1 MRRLLIVLFYLLF
14 LVHQLYAQERIARD
28 SVIVSAVSGYMNY
41 CTSNDSALEFA
52 EKMGIPV
59 KYPLLVVNGVVIRNK
74 KDVDTIRNS
83 IHGDKK
89 RLLGPYHIVQRKIYS
104 REQSIPFQINGI
116 PLDGVVI
123 IVKTLKEN
131 TIE

>member
-1 MRRLLIVLFYLLF
+1 
-14 LVHQLYAQERIARD
+14 
-28 SVIVSAVSGYMNY
+28 MNY
-41 CTSNDSALEFA
+41 CTSNDSALVFA

-59 KYPLLVVNGVVIRNK
+59 KNPLLVVNGVVIRNK
-74 KDVDTIRNS
+74 NIRNS